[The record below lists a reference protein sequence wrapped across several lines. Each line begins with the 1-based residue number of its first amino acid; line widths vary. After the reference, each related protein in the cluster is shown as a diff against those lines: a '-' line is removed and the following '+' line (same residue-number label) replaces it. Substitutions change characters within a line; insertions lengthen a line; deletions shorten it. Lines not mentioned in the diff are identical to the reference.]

1 MAKSYLRDTTLRLM
15 AGIDPNTNLPTRIKD
30 PIKSMSKDELK
41 KVLRIIDEQ
50 DAVNRGT

>member
-1 MAKSYLRDTTLRLM
+1 MAKSYLTDTALKQM
-15 AGIDPNTNLPTRIKD
+15 AGIDPKTGLPSRIKD